1 MRICVIIFF
10 GVRASIIRI
19 YVEMS
24 LYGWFAPSKQAAKP
38 YLPDPSKE
46 GSEKE
51 ALKVEAADQCV
62 ERELGRKRRG
72 VYNHYDPELRA

>member
-1 MRICVIIFF
+1 MRYFF
-10 GVRASIIRI
+10 GACASIVRV

-62 ERELGRKRRG
+62 ERTEKKATWRVQPL
-72 VYNHYDPELRA
+72 